1 MEVKKQKILESAGKL
16 ILKYGVKSMTMD
28 DIARELGISKKTLYL
43 YVEDKNDLI
52 KQVIELD
59 MKLDH
64 DAICSIVDRKLNA
77 IDENFEIFKSI
88 IQNVGNVPPNILYD
102 LKKYHPEAYEMHKN
116 FMWTFSKQCIEDNLK
131 KGILEGYYRQDI
143 NSTIISTNY
152 ILMVNNIFETIIEDQ
167 KIIKIDSTKDL
178 HSFDLGKF
186 QYDDCNNFDL
196 ELISAL
202 TEINNEVSKP
212 QNLLLG
218 VSDYL
223 CNKTFCDKFKSF
235 VFYAKSNESHYGNA
249 IELITIDN
257 NSNSFHKITL
267 SQEYLSEGYEY
278 TLESKFKTK
287 SKVEITKKE
296 FFNISDNIKDND
308 SISAKRKVYQIKSNG
323 QIIEI

>member
-1 MEVKKQKILESAGKL
+1 MNQEYRPSSVVFIFIVIIVIFGCYNRPENNSNH
-16 ILKYGVKSMTMD
+16 
-28 DIARELGISKKTLYL
+28 KTLS
-43 YVEDKNDLI
+43 EI
-52 KQVIELD
+52 KDTTTIEESKD
-59 MKLDH
+59 YNYSDSMVNH
-64 DAICSIVDRKLNA
+64 IVTTI
-77 IDENFEIFKSI
+77 IDE
-88 IQNVGNVPPNILYD
+88 
-102 LKKYHPEAYEMHKN
+102 
-116 FMWTFSKQCIEDNLK
+116 
-131 KGILEGYYRQDI
+131 
-143 NSTIISTNY
+143 
-152 ILMVNNIFETIIEDQ
+152 Q
-167 KIIKIDSTKDL
+167 KIITIDSARDL

-223 CNKTFCDKFKSF
+223 CYKTFSDKFETY
-235 VFYAKSNESHYGNA
+235 VFYTKSNESHYGNA
-249 IELITIDN
+249 IELITIDD

-287 SKVEITKKE
+287 SKLEITKKE
-296 FFNISDNIKDND
+296 FFNTSDNIKDND
-308 SISAKRKVYQIKSNG
+308 SISVKRKVYQIESNG

>member
-1 MEVKKQKILESAGKL
+1 MCKRKIEFDQVLKSGNL
-16 ILKYGVKSMTMD
+16 IFTVIILLYILGCTSKTEK
-28 DIARELGISKKTLYL
+28 DIIYPS
-43 YVEDKNDLI
+43 
-52 KQVIELD
+52 
-59 MKLDH
+59 
-64 DAICSIVDRKLNA
+64 
-77 IDENFEIFKSI
+77 
-88 IQNVGNVPPNILYD
+88 PNIINQVD
-102 LKKYHPEAYEMHKN
+102 EINEPR
-116 FMWTFSKQCIEDNLK
+116 
-131 KGILEGYYRQDI
+131 YYCYSD
-143 NSTIISTNY
+143 S
-152 ILMVNNIFETIIEDQ
+152 MVNNIFETIIEDQ

-267 SQEYLSEGYEY
+267 SQEYLNEGYEY